1 MTLNLSWLED
11 FQALAESGNF
21 SRAAEQRHMTQPAF
35 GRRIKAL
42 EEWLGTPL
50 FDRSGHPVT
59 LTEAG
64 QWLRG
69 TSQQILERAAR
80 LPDEAR
86 AVADGS
92 ASTLRFAATH
102 ALSLSFLPAWLRGLE
117 ARTAVGPIQL
127 VSDVA
132 AHCEAQ
138 LQHARVQFLLCHA
151 HENAPPGLDPA
162 AFTSCEVGRD
172 ELVPVSAPGPRG
184 KPRFALDGAG
194 ARVPMLAYSPES
206 GLGRVL
212 RALLGPALDTAGS
225 EVVFTA
231 HLATVLRSLAL
242 QGRGIAFL
250 PGSLVGD
257 DLAAGRLVACGGA
270 RWRIPLSVRLFRGR
284 APMAPLAETFWAA
297 AASAPSAP
305 RPAAAPAAAAPRKA
319 RPLRPRNPETD
330 PR

>member
-1 MTLNLSWLED
+1 MTMNLSWLED

-64 QWLRG
+64 EWLRG
-69 TSQQILERAAR
+69 TAHQLLQRVGR
-80 LPDEAR
+80 LPEEAR
-86 AVADGS
+86 AIADGS

-102 ALSLSFLPAWLRGLE
+102 ALSLNFLPAWLRSLE
-117 ARTAVGPIQL
+117 ARTNVGPIQL

-138 LQHARVQFLLCHA
+138 LQHGRVQFLLCHG
-151 HENAPPGLDPA
+151 HEQAPSGLDPA
-162 AFTSCEVGRD
+162 SFASCEVGRD
-172 ELVPVSAPGPRG
+172 ELLPVCASDAQGR
-184 KPRFALDGAG
+184 PRFDLDASPRRG
-194 ARVPMLAYSPES
+194 ARPALPMLAYSAES

-212 RALLGPALDTAGS
+212 RSLHGAALEALGA

-242 QGRGIAFL
+242 EGRGLAFL
-250 PGSLVGD
+250 PASLVRE
-257 DLAAGRLVACGGA
+257 DLAAGRLVAAGAA
-270 RWRIPLSVRLFRGR
+270 RWTIALSVRLHRPRG
-284 APMAPLAETFWAA
+284 ALSPVAEKFWAA
-297 AASAPSAP
+297 ASQGAG
-305 RPAAAPAAAAPRKA
+305 
-319 RPLRPRNPETD
+319 
-330 PR
+330 

>member
-1 MTLNLSWLED
+1 MTMNLSWLED

-42 EEWLGTPL
+42 EAWLGTPL

-64 QWLRG
+64 EWLRG
-69 TSQQILERAAR
+69 AAQQLLQRVAR

-102 ALSLSFLPAWLRGLE
+102 ALSLNFLPAWLRGLE
-117 ARTAVGPIQL
+117 ARTTVGPIQL

-138 LQHARVQFLLCHA
+138 LQHGRVQFLLCHA
-151 HENAPPGLDPA
+151 HERAPSGLDPA
-162 AFTSCEVGRD
+162 VFASCEVGRD
-172 ELVPVSAPGPRG
+172 ALLPVAAPDAQGRPRIELDAVPRRG
-184 KPRFALDGAG
+184 AKL
-194 ARVPMLAYSPES
+194 RVPLLAYSAES

-212 RALLGPALDTAGS
+212 RSLHGAALESLGV

-242 QGRGIAFL
+242 EGRGLAFL
-250 PGSLVGD
+250 PASLVRE
-257 DLAAGRLVACGGA
+257 DLDAGRLVAAAGA
-270 RWRIPLSVRLFRGR
+270 RWSIALSVRLYRPRG
-284 APMAPLAETFWAA
+284 ALSPVAEEFWS
-297 AASAPSAP
+297 AASQGAG
-305 RPAAAPAAAAPRKA
+305 
-319 RPLRPRNPETD
+319 
-330 PR
+330 

>member
-1 MTLNLSWLED
+1 MTMNLSWLED

-35 GRRIKAL
+35 GRRIRAL
-42 EEWLGTPL
+42 EQWLGTPL

-69 TSQQILERAAR
+69 TAQQVLERVAR

-86 AVADGS
+86 AIADGS

-102 ALSLSFLPAWLRGLE
+102 ALSLSFLPAWLRSLE

-132 AHCEAQ
+132 AHCEAL
-138 LQHARVQFLLCHA
+138 LQHGRVQFLLCHA
-151 HENAPPGLDPA
+151 HEHAPPGLDPA
-162 AFTSCEVGRD
+162 TFTSCEVGRD
-172 ELVPVSAPGPRG
+172 ELVPVSVPDGQGRPRFQLDAAPRG
-184 KPRFALDGAG
+184 PARK
-194 ARVPMLAYSPES
+194 ARVPMLAYSAES

-212 RALLGPALDTAGS
+212 RSLHGAALEAIGS
-225 EVVFTA
+225 EAVFTA

-242 QGRGIAFL
+242 EGRGLAFL
-250 PGSLVGD
+250 PASLVQE
-257 DLAAGRLVACGGA
+257 DLSAARLVPAGSA
-270 RWRIPLSVRLFRGR
+270 RWPIALSVRLYRHR
-284 APMAPLAETFWAA
+284 AAQSPVAEKFWAA
-297 AASAPSAP
+297 ASQ
-305 RPAAAPAAAAPRKA
+305 RVG
-319 RPLRPRNPETD
+319 
-330 PR
+330 

>member
-1 MTLNLSWLED
+1 MTMNLSWLED
-11 FQALAESGNF
+11 FLALAESGNF

-35 GRRIKAL
+35 GRRIRAL

-64 QWLRG
+64 EWLRG
-69 TSQQILERAAR
+69 TAQQVLQRVAR

-102 ALSLSFLPAWLRGLE
+102 ALSLNFLPAWLRSLE

-127 VSDVA
+127 ISDVA

-138 LQHARVQFLLCHA
+138 LQHGRVQFLLCHA
-151 HENAPPGLDPA
+151 HEHAPSSLDPTSFA
-162 AFTSCEVGRD
+162 SCEVGRD
-172 ELVPVSAPGPRG
+172 ELLPVCAPDAKGL
-184 KPRFALDGAG
+184 PRFDLDATRRRGAT
-194 ARVPMLAYSPES
+194 ARLPMLAYSAES

-212 RALLGPALDTAGS
+212 RTLHGAALAAAGS
-225 EVVFTA
+225 EVGFTA

-242 QGRGIAFL
+242 EGRGLAFL
-250 PGSLVGD
+250 PASLVRE
-257 DLAAGRLVACGGA
+257 DLLAGRLVAAGSA
-270 RWRIPLSVRLFRGR
+270 RWAIALSVRLFRPR
-284 APMAPLAETFWAA
+284 TALSPVAEQFWAA
-297 AASAPSAP
+297 ASQGG
-305 RPAAAPAAAAPRKA
+305 
-319 RPLRPRNPETD
+319 
-330 PR
+330 

>member
-1 MTLNLSWLED
+1 MLLNLSWLED

-69 TSQQILERAAR
+69 TSQQVLDRVAR
-80 LPDEAR
+80 LPEEAR

-151 HENAPPGLDPA
+151 HEHAPPGLDPA

-184 KPRFALDGAG
+184 KPRFALDGGAG
-194 ARVPMLAYSPES
+194 DRVPMLAYSPES

-212 RALLGPALDTAGS
+212 RSLHSAALEAAGT

-250 PGSLVGD
+250 PASLVGD
-257 DLAAGRLVACGGA
+257 DLAAGRLVAAGGA
-270 RWRIPLSVRLFRGR
+270 RWRIGLSIRLFRQQ
-284 APMAPLAETFWAA
+284 APLPPVAEKFWAA
-297 AASAPSAP
+297 AQPPNSST
-305 RPAAAPAAAAPRKA
+305 RP
-319 RPLRPRNPETD
+319 
-330 PR
+330 

>member
-1 MTLNLSWLED
+1 MTMNLSWLED

-59 LTEAG
+59 LTEPG
-64 QWLRG
+64 EWLRG
-69 TSQQILERAAR
+69 TAEQLLRRVER

-102 ALSLSFLPAWLRGLE
+102 ALSLNFLPAWLRGLE
-117 ARTAVGPIQL
+117 RRIAIGPIQL

-138 LQHARVQFLLCHA
+138 LQHGRVQFLLCHG
-151 HENAPPGLDPA
+151 HERAPSGLDPA
-162 AFTSCEVGRD
+162 SFVSCEIGGD
-172 ELVPVSAPGPRG
+172 ELLPVCAPDAQRR
-184 KPRFALDGAG
+184 PRFDLDAAPRRG
-194 ARVPMLAYSPES
+194 ARAALPMLAYSAES
-206 GLGRVL
+206 GLGRAL
-212 RALLGPALDTAGS
+212 RSLHGAALEAPGR

-242 QGRGIAFL
+242 EGRGLAFL
-250 PGSLVGD
+250 PASLVRE
-257 DLAAGRLVACGGA
+257 DLAGGRLVAAGGA
-270 RWRIPLSVRLFRGR
+270 RWTIALSVRLYRPR
-284 APMAPLAETFWAA
+284 AALSAVAEKFWAA
-297 AASAPSAP
+297 ASQA
-305 RPAAAPAAAAPRKA
+305 
-319 RPLRPRNPETD
+319 TG
-330 PR
+330 

>member
-1 MTLNLSWLED
+1 MTMNLSWLED

-64 QWLRG
+64 EWLRG
-69 TSQQILERAAR
+69 TAQQLLQRVGR
-80 LPDEAR
+80 LPEEAR

-102 ALSLSFLPAWLRGLE
+102 ALSLNFLPAWLRSLE

-138 LQHARVQFLLCHA
+138 LQHGRVQFLLCHG
-151 HENAPPGLDPA
+151 HERAPSGLDPA
-162 AFTSCEVGRD
+162 SFTSCEVGRD
-172 ELVPVSAPGPRG
+172 DLLPVAAPDAQGR
-184 KPRFALDGAG
+184 PRFDLDAAPRRG
-194 ARVPMLAYSPES
+194 ARAALSMLAYSAES

-212 RALLGPALDTAGS
+212 RSLHGAALEALGAEA
-225 EVVFTA
+225 VFTA

-242 QGRGIAFL
+242 EGRGLAFL
-250 PGSLVGD
+250 PASLVRD
-257 DLAAGRLVACGGA
+257 DLANGRLVPAGGA
-270 RWRIPLSVRLFRGR
+270 RWAIALSVRLVRPR
-284 APMAPLAETFWAA
+284 AALSPVAEKFWAA
-297 AASAPSAP
+297 ASQGAG
-305 RPAAAPAAAAPRKA
+305 
-319 RPLRPRNPETD
+319 
-330 PR
+330 

>member
-1 MTLNLSWLED
+1 METHRRLLHVERMVRDPLEIID
-11 FQALAESGNF
+11 RVKQN
-21 SRAAEQRHMTQPAF
+21 RQRMAV
-35 GRRIKAL
+35 
-42 EEWLGTPL
+42 
-50 FDRSGHPVT
+50 PV
-59 LTEAG
+59 
-64 QWLRG
+64 RH
-69 TSQQILERAAR
+69 R
-80 LPDEAR
+80 L
-86 AVADGS
+86 
-92 ASTLRFAATH
+92 
-102 ALSLSFLPAWLRGLE
+102 
-117 ARTAVGPIQL
+117 
-127 VSDVA
+127 
-132 AHCEAQ
+132 
-138 LQHARVQFLLCHA
+138 LLCHA

>member
-11 FQALAESGNF
+11 FQALAECGNF

-69 TSQQILERAAR
+69 TAQQVLDRAAR
-80 LPDEAR
+80 LPEEAR

-102 ALSLSFLPAWLRGLE
+102 ALSLNFLPAWLRSLE

-138 LQHARVQFLLCHA
+138 LLHGRVQFLLCHA
-151 HENAPPGLDPA
+151 HDQAPPGLDPA
-162 AFTSCEVGRD
+162 EFTSCTVGCD
-172 ELVPVSAPGPRG
+172 ALVPVSAPGPRG
-184 KPRFALDGAG
+184 RPRFDLDGGG
-194 ARVPMLAYSPES
+194 ARVPMLTYSTES

-212 RALLGPALDTAGS
+212 RSLHGAALDAAGS
-225 EVVFTA
+225 EAVFTA

-242 QGRGIAFL
+242 EARGAAFL
-250 PGSLVGD
+250 PASLVED
-257 DLAAGRLVACGGA
+257 DLAAGRLVAAGA
-270 RWRIPLSVRLFRGR
+270 PRWRIPLRIALFRRR
-284 APMAPLAETFWAA
+284 AALAPVAETFWAA
-297 AASAPSAP
+297 AQPPTSTT
-305 RPAAAPAAAAPRKA
+305 RP
-319 RPLRPRNPETD
+319 
-330 PR
+330 

>member
-1 MTLNLSWLED
+1 MTMNLSWLED

-64 QWLRG
+64 EWLRG
-69 TSQQILERAAR
+69 TAQQLLQRVAR

-86 AVADGS
+86 AIADGS

-102 ALSLSFLPAWLRGLE
+102 ALSLNFLPAWLRSLE
-117 ARTAVGPIQL
+117 ARTTVGPIQL

-138 LQHARVQFLLCHA
+138 LQHGRVQFLLCHG
-151 HENAPPGLDPA
+151 HEQAPSGLDA
-162 AFTSCEVGRD
+162 ASFASCEVGRD
-172 ELVPVSAPGPRG
+172 ELLPVCAPDAQGR
-184 KPRFALDGAG
+184 PRFELDAPPRRGAKAAL
-194 ARVPMLAYSPES
+194 PMLAYSAES

-212 RALLGPALDTAGS
+212 RSLHGAALEAPGR

-242 QGRGIAFL
+242 EGRGLAFL
-250 PGSLVGD
+250 PASLVRD
-257 DLAAGRLVACGGA
+257 DLAAGRLVPAGGA
-270 RWRIPLSVRLFRGR
+270 RWTIALSVRLHRPR
-284 APMAPLAETFWAA
+284 AALSAVAEKFWAA
-297 AASAPSAP
+297 ASQASG
-305 RPAAAPAAAAPRKA
+305 
-319 RPLRPRNPETD
+319 
-330 PR
+330 

>member
-1 MTLNLSWLED
+1 MTMNLSWLED

-64 QWLRG
+64 EWLRG
-69 TSQQILERAAR
+69 TSQQLLQRVAR
-80 LPDEAR
+80 LPEEAR
-86 AVADGS
+86 AIADGG

-102 ALSLSFLPAWLRGLE
+102 ALSLNFLPTWLRSLE

-138 LQHARVQFLLCHA
+138 LQHGRVQFLLCHG
-151 HENAPPGLDPA
+151 HEQVPSSLDPA
-162 AFTSCEVGRD
+162 SFTSCEVGRD
-172 ELVPVSAPGPRG
+172 ELRPVCAPDAQGR
-184 KPRFALDGAG
+184 PRFELDAAPRRG
-194 ARVPMLAYSPES
+194 ARAALPMLAYSAES

-212 RALLGPALDTAGS
+212 RALHSAALEA
-225 EVVFTA
+225 VVAAVFTA
-231 HLATVLRSLAL
+231 HLATVLRSLAVE
-242 QGRGIAFL
+242 GRGLAFL
-250 PGSLVGD
+250 PASLVRE
-257 DLAAGRLVACGGA
+257 DLAAGRLVPAGGA
-270 RWRIPLSVRLFRGR
+270 RWTIALSVRLYRPR
-284 APMAPLAETFWAA
+284 AALSPVAEKFWAA
-297 AASAPSAP
+297 ASQGS
-305 RPAAAPAAAAPRKA
+305 
-319 RPLRPRNPETD
+319 D
-330 PR
+330 

>member
-1 MTLNLSWLED
+1 MTMNLSWLED

-35 GRRIKAL
+35 GRRIRAL
-42 EEWLGTPL
+42 EEWLRTPL

-69 TSQQILERAAR
+69 TAQQILERASR
-80 LPDEAR
+80 LPEEAR
-86 AVADGS
+86 AIADGS

-102 ALSLSFLPAWLRGLE
+102 ALSLSFLPGWLRSLE

-127 VSDVA
+127 ISDVA

-138 LQHARVQFLLCHA
+138 LQHGRVQFLLCHA
-151 HENAPPGLDPA
+151 HEQAPSALERAD
-162 AFTSCEVGRD
+162 FVSCEVGRD
-172 ELVPVSAPGPRG
+172 ELLPVSAPAGAGRA
-184 KPRFALDGAG
+184 RHCLDGAG
-194 ARVPMLAYSPES
+194 ARVPLLAYSAES

-212 RALLGPALDTAGS
+212 RALHGAALEAAGS

-242 QGRGIAFL
+242 EARGIAFL
-250 PGSLVGD
+250 PSSLVQD
-257 DLAAGRLVACGGA
+257 DLAAARLVLAGDA
-270 RWRIPLSVRLFRGR
+270 RWRIPLSIRLFRRR
-284 APMAPLAETFWAA
+284 ATLAPVAEQFWAA
-297 AASAPSAP
+297 ANASGC
-305 RPAAAPAAAAPRKA
+305 
-319 RPLRPRNPETD
+319 
-330 PR
+330 

>member
-1 MTLNLSWLED
+1 MSMNLSWLED

-64 QWLRG
+64 EWLRG
-69 TSQQILERAAR
+69 TAQQVLQRVAR

-86 AVADGS
+86 AVAAGG

-102 ALSLSFLPAWLRGLE
+102 ALSLTFLPAWLRSLE
-117 ARTAVGPIQL
+117 ARTTVGPIQL

-138 LQHARVQFLLCHA
+138 LQHGRVQFLLCHA
-151 HENAPPGLDPA
+151 HERAPSGLDPA
-162 AFTSCEVGRD
+162 GFTSCEVGRD
-172 ELVPVSAPGPRG
+172 DLLPVCTTDAPGR
-184 KPRFALDGAG
+184 PRFDLDAPPRRGSRA
-194 ARVPMLAYSPES
+194 APPMLAYSAES

-212 RALLGPALDTAGS
+212 RSLHGAALEALGC

-242 QGRGIAFL
+242 EGRGLAFL
-250 PGSLVGD
+250 PASLVRD
-257 DLAAGRLVACGGA
+257 DLATGRLVSAGGA
-270 RWRIPLSVRLFRGR
+270 RWSIALSVRLYRPRG
-284 APMAPLAETFWAA
+284 ALSPVAEKFWAA
-297 AASAPSAP
+297 ANQAS
-305 RPAAAPAAAAPRKA
+305 R
-319 RPLRPRNPETD
+319 
-330 PR
+330 

>member
-1 MTLNLSWLED
+1 MTMNLSWLED

-35 GRRIKAL
+35 GRRIRAL

-69 TSQQILERAAR
+69 TAQQVLERTAR
-80 LPDEAR
+80 LPEEAR
-86 AVADGS
+86 AIADGS

-102 ALSLSFLPAWLRGLE
+102 ALSLSFLPAWLRSLE

-127 VSDVA
+127 ISDVA

-138 LQHARVQFLLCHA
+138 LQHGRVQFLLCHA
-151 HENAPPGLDPA
+151 HEQAPSALEPA
-162 AFTSCEVGRD
+162 DFVSCEVGRD
-172 ELVPVSAPGPRG
+172 ELLPVSSADGAGRARHG
-184 KPRFALDGAG
+184 LDGA
-194 ARVPMLAYSPES
+194 ASRVPMLAYSAES

-212 RALLGPALDTAGS
+212 RALHGAALEAAGT

-242 QGRGIAFL
+242 ESRGVAFL
-250 PGSLVGD
+250 PASLVQD
-257 DLAAGRLVACGGA
+257 DLVSGRLVLAGNTH
-270 RWRIPLSVRLFRGR
+270 WRIALSIRLFRR
-284 APMAPLAETFWAA
+284 RTALAPVAEQFWAA
-297 AASAPSAP
+297 ASSP
-305 RPAAAPAAAAPRKA
+305 RA
-319 RPLRPRNPETD
+319 
-330 PR
+330 